1 MLFTPQLSVS
11 TTTSTTNITCTTST
25 TTASTVPTTTTTTTT
40 SDFTWTPT
48 EQPNDFNGIDQDEF
62 CVPYTS
68 TVNSIKTPVMTYH
81 ELQSMVNKWNIE
93 LDDEER
99 NFLSYASQ
107 INAWDLSVME
117 NSEKI
122 TVLHEEV
129 EKVKKDQKRLGHEL
143 DFILSQQKELEDILI
158 PLEDSLKDQN
168 GSIFLQQVDQITEK
182 TYKAAENI
190 DTQLAH
196 IKENLMNIT
205 EHLNYFGT
213 SADTADPLQHIC
225 KILSTHMD
233 SLQWIDE
240 NSGILQRKVE
250 EVSQI
255 LEEHQAMEQSRN
267 ARIAFD

>member
-11 TTTSTTNITCTTST
+11 TTTSTTNIAYTTST
-25 TTASTVPTTTTTTTT
+25 TTASTVTTNTTTTTT
-40 SDFTWTPT
+40 SDFPWTLP
-48 EQPNDFNGIDQDEF
+48 EQSNDFNGIDQDDF

-81 ELQSMVNKWNIE
+81 ELQSMVNKCNME
-93 LDDEER
+93 LDDEEK
-99 NFLSYASQ
+99 NFLHYASQ

-117 NSEKI
+117 NGEKI
-122 TVLHEEV
+122 TALHGEV

-168 GSIFLQQVDQITEK
+168 GSIFLQHVDHITEK
-182 TYKAAENI
+182 TYKTAENI
-190 DTQLAH
+190 DTQLTH
-196 IKENLMNIT
+196 MKEDLKKIT
-205 EHLNYFGT
+205 EHLNSFGAPVD
-213 SADTADPLQHIC
+213 SADPLQHIC

-255 LEEHQAMEQSRN
+255 LAEHQAMEQSRN
-267 ARIAFD
+267 ARISFD